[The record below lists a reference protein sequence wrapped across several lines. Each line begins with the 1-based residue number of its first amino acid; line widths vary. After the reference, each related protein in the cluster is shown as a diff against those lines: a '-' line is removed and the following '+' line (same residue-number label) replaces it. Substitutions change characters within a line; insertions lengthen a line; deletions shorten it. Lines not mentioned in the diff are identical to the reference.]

1 VILTQGDGIP
11 VDPARPDQ
19 LMNAVFRVTRYAT
32 NYVGLQ
38 GRDLTS
44 QGTIE
49 LPLDQTLRLVT
60 LQVAPAALRFSWISL
75 PSRNYSVLY
84 KASLNAPAWT
94 SIATNRSIGTL
105 TTFTDTN
112 TTRRAQS
119 QGLYRVTLLP

>member
-49 LPLDQTLRLVT
+49 IPADQTLRLLT
-60 LQVAPAALRFSWISL
+60 SQATPAGLRFNWSSL
-75 PSRNYSVLY
+75 PYRNYAVLY

-94 SIATNRSIGTL
+94 SIATNRNLGTL
-105 TTFTDTN
+105 STFTDTN
-112 TTRRAQS
+112 ATRRAQS